1 MKLPRDLS
9 GANLIGTLKRLGY
22 KQTRQ
27 TGSHVRMTVSAPRA
41 GHLTVPLT
49 KALPA
54 GTLAALVK
62 EAVFQLET
70 TVEAVLNEIRQR

>member
-9 GANLIGTLKRLGY
+9 GANLIQALKRLGY
-22 KQTRQ
+22 RQTRQ
-27 TGSHVRMTVSAPRA
+27 TGSHVRMTVSVPRE

-62 EAVFQLET
+62 DAAFQLET
-70 TVEAVLNEIRQR
+70 TVEDTLRRFRQ

>member
-9 GANLIGTLKRLGY
+9 GAALIAGLKRLGY

-27 TGSHVRMTVSAPRA
+27 TGSHVRLTISDPQE

-49 KALPA
+49 KALPL

-62 EAVFQLET
+62 DAAAQLDT
-70 TVEAVLNEIRQR
+70 TVEDILRAIR